1 MEEELMSYDYIL
13 FDLDGTLTDPK
24 LGITKSIAYSLKY
37 FDIEI
42 ENLDSL
48 CKYIGPPLVDSFM
61 DFGFSKEKA
70 LEAVDKYREYFKDY
84 GIYENEVYEG
94 VAQLLSKLKER
105 KKKIMLATS
114 KPEVFAKQILE
125 HFGLLQYFDFVGG
138 SELNGDR
145 AEKSE
150 VIQYVLKEGK
160 VTDRTKAVMIGDRK
174 YDILGAKEVG
184 IDSIGVLNGYGNQ
197 EELIAAGADAIVSS
211 VCDLVNREEFLD
223 N

>member
-1 MEEELMSYDYIL
+1 MEELMSYEYIL

-24 LGITKSIAYSLKY
+24 LGITKSIAYSLKF

-114 KPEVFAKQILE
+114 KPEVFAKQILD

-211 VCDLVNREEFLD
+211 VCDLINREDFL
-223 N
+223 

>member
-24 LGITKSIAYSLKY
+24 LGITKSIAYSLKF

>member
-24 LGITKSIAYSLKY
+24 LGITKSIAYSLKF

-211 VCDLVNREEFLD
+211 VCDLVNREEFLE

>member
-24 LGITKSIAYSLKY
+24 LGITKSIAYSLKF

-211 VCDLVNREEFLD
+211 VCDLVDREEFLE

>member
-1 MEEELMSYDYIL
+1 MNYEYIL

-24 LGITKSIAYSLKY
+24 IGITKSIAYALKF
-37 FDIEI
+37 FDISI

-84 GIYENEVYEG
+84 GIFENEVYEG
-94 VAQLLSKLKER
+94 VAELLQKLKER

-138 SELNGDR
+138 SEFNGDR

-160 VTDRTKAVMIGDRK
+160 VTDKAKAVMIGDRK

-184 IDSIGVLNGYGNQ
+184 IDSIGVLNGYGDQ

-211 VCDLVNREEFLD
+211 VCELVNRKEFLE

>member
-1 MEEELMSYDYIL
+1 MNYEYVL

-24 LGITKSIAYSLKY
+24 QGITKSFAYALKY
-37 FDIEI
+37 FDIHI

-48 CKYIGPPLVDSFM
+48 CKYIGPPIMDSFM
-61 DFGFSKEKA
+61 DSGLSKEES

-94 VAQLLSKLKER
+94 VVQLLATLKSR
-105 KKKIMLATS
+105 NKKIMLATS

-125 HFGLLQYFDFVGG
+125 HFKLLEYFDFVGG
-138 SELNGDR
+138 SELNGNR

-160 VTDRTKAVMIGDRK
+160 VTDLTKAVMIGDRK

-184 IDSIGVLNGYGNQ
+184 IDSIGVLNGYGDQ
-197 EELIAAGADAIVSS
+197 EELIAAGADAIVTS
-211 VCDLVNREEFLD
+211 VWELVNREEFL
-223 N
+223 